1 MRSGLIREKS
11 RASILH
17 FCVSV
22 AVVLVAFLLMWAIV
36 YTPLLFRATGA
47 SDIFTLLVAVDVVLG
62 PLLTWVVFDRAKR
75 SLRFDLSVI
84 VVIQLA
90 ALTFGV
96 WTLWH
101 ARPLYLA
108 ALGHRFD
115 LVTLPDIPKEIRK
128 PGTQYPLLLKWVG
141 IKPPDTPKEKSR
153 VLDYALGGVDY
164 GHFVEYHAP
173 IDSMAAELIKEAAP
187 ISKLKQFNRGEERAI
202 DLWLAKHGVDENRA
216 KFQGLKAMAQD
227 LTVIIDGTNGRVI
240 GLAPFKPW
248 D

>member
-1 MRSGLIREKS
+1 MRSELIHEKS
-11 RASILH
+11 RASAVH
-17 FCVSV
+17 FCLSV
-22 AVVLVAFLLMWAIV
+22 AVVLVVFLFMWGMI

-47 SDIFTLLVAVDVVLG
+47 FDVFALLVAVDVVLG

-90 ALTFGV
+90 ALVYGV

-128 PGTQYPLLLKWVG
+128 SGTQYPLSLSWVG
-141 IKPPDTPKEKSR
+141 IKPPENQKEKSR
-153 VLDYALGGVDY
+153 VLEYALGGVDY

-173 IDSMAAELIKEAAP
+173 IESMAPELMKEAAP
-187 ISKLKQFNRGEERAI
+187 ISKLMQLNRGKETEI
-202 DLWLAKHGVDENRA
+202 HQWLTKHGLDENRA
-216 KFQGLKAMAQD
+216 KFQGLKAMAED
-227 LTVIIDGTNGRVI
+227 LTVIIDGNNGRVI
-240 GLAPFKPW
+240 GIAPFKPW
-248 D
+248 E

>member
-1 MRSGLIREKS
+1 MRSELIREKFH
-11 RASILH
+11 AGGLH
-17 FCVSV
+17 FCVSI
-22 AVVLVAFLLMWAIV
+22 AVVALVFILMWAIV

-47 SDIFTLLVAVDVVLG
+47 SGVFALLVAVDVVLG
-62 PLLTWVVFDRAKR
+62 PLLTCVVFDRMKR

-90 ALTFGV
+90 ALSYGT
-96 WTLWH
+96 WTLWN
-101 ARPLYLA
+101 ARPLYIA

-115 LVTLPDIPKEIRK
+115 LVTLPDIPQEIRN
-128 PGTQYPLLLKWVG
+128 PSTPYPLSLKWVG
-141 IKPPDTPKEKSR
+141 IKPPESQKEKSR
-153 VLDYALGGVDY
+153 VLEYALGGVDY

-173 IDSMAAELIKEAAP
+173 IESMAAELIKEAAS
-187 ISKLKQFNRGEERAI
+187 ISQLKQFNPGEELAI
-202 DLWLAKHGVDENRA
+202 DRWLAKNNLDENRV

-227 LTVIIDGTNGRVI
+227 ITVILDGKNGSVI